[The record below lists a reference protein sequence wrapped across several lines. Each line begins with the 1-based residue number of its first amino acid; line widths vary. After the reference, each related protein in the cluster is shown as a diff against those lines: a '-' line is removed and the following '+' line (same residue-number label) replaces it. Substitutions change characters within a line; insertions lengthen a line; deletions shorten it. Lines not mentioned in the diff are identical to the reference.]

1 MPAAKETA
9 TSPNPTHTT
18 AVPMNTT
25 RNAGEVGAALLMACM
40 ARAPSS
46 PESRRRPGITKAE
59 KGLIWLLIHDP
70 GKALVALDELEP
82 DDLEGL
88 ALGSVLDLAKKLKE
102 NSKFSP
108 TLLLDHT
115 MAEAPYITGIA
126 SESEAHVHDAT
137 ECVRELKRRRYTREV
152 AAVQQE
158 IDRQQQRGAP
168 EVPGELDAL
177 LRKKH
182 ELIQKMQAL
191 A

>member
-1 MPAAKETA
+1 MLLEEEDPQRAA
-9 TSPNPTHTT
+9 
-18 AVPMNTT
+18 
-25 RNAGEVGAALLMACM
+25 EVGAEAPVVGRV
-40 ARAPSS
+40 ARQ
-46 PESRRRPGITKAE
+46 EI
-59 KGLIWLLIHDP
+59 
-70 GKALVALDELEP
+70 ALDELEP

-126 SESEAHVHDAT
+126 SESEAHVHDAS
-137 ECVRELKRRRYTREV
+137 ECVSELKRRRYTREV

-158 IDRQQQRGAP
+158 IDQLQQRGAP
-168 EVPGELDAL
+168 EVPAQLDAL

-182 ELIQKMQAL
+182 ELIQKLQLRA
-191 A
+191 